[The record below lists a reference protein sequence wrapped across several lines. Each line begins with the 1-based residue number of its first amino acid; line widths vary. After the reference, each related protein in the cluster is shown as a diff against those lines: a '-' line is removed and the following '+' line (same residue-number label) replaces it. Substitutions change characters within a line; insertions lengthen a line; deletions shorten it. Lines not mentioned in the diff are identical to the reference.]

1 MATTTKT
8 KTTPFTFI
16 KTVKKP
22 REVKVEKLEKVEKV
36 EKEEGEVTY
45 MEPFFTCEAAEKVL
59 RKRAQ
64 PKRVD
69 IFTRNLF

>member
-8 KTTPFTFI
+8 KIPPFTFI

-22 REVKVEKLEKVEKV
+22 REAKVEKV
-36 EKEEGEVTY
+36 GKVEEEEGEIAY

-59 RKRAQ
+59 RKKAQ
-64 PKRVD
+64 PKRVN
-69 IFTRNLF
+69 IFARNLY